1 MCSGQRD
8 RPIGLAIMRRGKF
21 TERRRFRAK
30 QYRWTADSTISSAVM
45 ERLSGTSGDRA
56 GADRPDQLSTPHDRV
71 SIITIFLNEER
82 FIGEAVDSVL
92 AQTYR
97 DWELLL
103 VDDGSDDRST
113 TIARDYAQ
121 RHAGRIRYLDHAG
134 HANRGMS
141 ASRNLGLE
149 ASTGDYVAFLDAD
162 DVWLPTKLADQ
173 VAILEAHLDVGVVC
187 GCAEWWYSWTGEAVD
202 RERDFTQRYRL
213 PLNAVSPPPLLLLN
227 VLEDE
232 WSSPCDVLVRRDL
245 MKRVG
250 GYEHTF
256 RGMYEDQA
264 FHAKLA
270 LESPVFV
277 SSTCWYRY
285 RQHPDACTALSHQQ
299 GKTDGARAQFLEW
312 LDAYLDC
319 RTPTPKDVKR
329 VVRRMLWPSRHPNLD
344 RIASQLGRL
353 THRLRGALRLDE
365 AREGAHS

>member
-1 MCSGQRD
+1 
-8 RPIGLAIMRRGKF
+8 
-21 TERRRFRAK
+21 
-30 QYRWTADSTISSAVM
+30 M
-45 ERLSGTSGDRA
+45 ERLSVAPGDGA
-56 GADRPDQLSTPHDRV
+56 GADRPHQLSTPPGRV

-82 FIGEAVDSVL
+82 FMREAVDSVL

-97 DWELLL
+97 DWELIL
-103 VDDGSDDRST
+103 VDDGSGDRST
-113 TIARDYAQ
+113 TIARDYAE
-121 RHAGRIRYLDHAG
+121 RHAGRIHYLNHPG

-173 VAILEAHLDVGVVC
+173 VSILEAHRDVGVVC
-187 GCAEWWYSWTGEAVD
+187 GCAEWWYSWTGEAAD

-213 PLNAVSPPPLLLLN
+213 PLDAVSPPPLLLLN
-227 VLEDE
+227 FLEDE
-232 WSSPCDVLVRRDL
+232 WSSPCDVLVRRAL

-250 GYEHTF
+250 GYEQIF

-299 GKTDGARAQFLEW
+299 GKTDDARAQFLEW
-312 LDAYLDC
+312 LDAYLDG
-319 RTPTPKDVKR
+319 RTPAPKDVKR
-329 VVRRMLWPSRHPNLD
+329 VVRRMLWPYRHPNLD
-344 RIASQLGRL
+344 RIGCRLGRL
-353 THRLRGALRLDE
+353 THRLRRALRLDG
-365 AREGAHS
+365 ARERVRS